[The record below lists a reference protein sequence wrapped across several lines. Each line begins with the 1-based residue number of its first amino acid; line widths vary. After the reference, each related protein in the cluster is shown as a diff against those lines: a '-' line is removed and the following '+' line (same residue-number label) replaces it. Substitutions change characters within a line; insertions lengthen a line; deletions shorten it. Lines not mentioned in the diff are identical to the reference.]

1 MYINWCWC
9 GPLQVIIAMF
19 LLYQELGASMFA
31 GFAILIIIMPLNA
44 IFASFLKKLQ
54 TKQMEYKDERVK
66 IINEI
71 LNGIKVIK
79 LYAWELSFMNR
90 IFNIRNKEIK
100 KVFQIAYFDCVL
112 EFVWTIAPFLVSFV
126 TFAIYVLSDDKH
138 ILDAQK
144 AFVSLTLFNLLRY
157 PLSMLPT
164 LFSNVVMV
172 NIKIC

>member
-1 MYINWCWC
+1 
-9 GPLQVIIAMF
+9 MF

-31 GFAILIIIMPLNA
+31 GFAILIIILPLNA
-44 IFASFLKKLQ
+44 IFASFFKKLQ

-100 KVFQIAYFDCVL
+100 KILQIAYFDCIL
-112 EFVWTIAPFLVSFV
+112 TFCWSFTPFLVSFV

>member
-1 MYINWCWC
+1 
-9 GPLQVIIAMF
+9 MF

-31 GFAILIIIMPLNA
+31 GLAIFIIIMPLNA
-44 IFASFLKKLQ
+44 ICASFIKKLQ
-54 TKQMEYKDERVK
+54 TKLMEHKDERIK

-100 KVFQIAYFDCVL
+100 KNFQINYFDL
-112 EFVWTIAPFLVSFV
+112 ILNFFVTTAPLLVSLA
-126 TFAIYVLSDDKH
+126 TFAIYVLTDEKH

-144 AFVSLTLFNLLRY
+144 AFVSLTLFNLLRF
-157 PLSMLPT
+157 PLGMLPV
-164 LFSNVVMV
+164 LFNDIVAV
-172 NIKIC
+172 NIKIS